1 MGPKISAKLHFG
13 AKFVGG
19 SHILVP
25 KFNPTG
31 EAKMQKL
38 SKRPSWKSP
47 LHMRLAHAHIICNIG
62 IYMIPAWTPNSAS
75 KSTKSNNTL
84 SKTWLFRFLPRPR
97 HGYFRG
103 PYGQTAR
110 KPHFLKRGFFVF
122 YLLPC
127 WVYYTSSLAPDMGLY
142 RPVWANHEKN
152 TLSKTWFFR
161 FLPPRLPPNMILPRP
176 LPPTWVL

>member
-1 MGPKISAKLHFG
+1 M
-13 AKFVGG
+13 GG